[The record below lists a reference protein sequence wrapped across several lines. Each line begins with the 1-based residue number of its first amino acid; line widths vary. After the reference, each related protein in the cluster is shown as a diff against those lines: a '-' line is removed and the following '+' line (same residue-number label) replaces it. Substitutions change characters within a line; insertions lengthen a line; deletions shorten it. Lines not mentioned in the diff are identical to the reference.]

1 MSDRQSLREAKVK
14 RQIINVSKT
23 LIITYIGLI
32 SDRGRGEV
40 TQKVNKITGG
50 EGATPKDYIG
60 MPIFKHK

>member
-1 MSDRQSLREAKVK
+1 M
-14 RQIINVSKT
+14 NVSKT

-50 EGATPKDYIG
+50 EGTTPKDYIG